1 MRIHRHKQRRSQL
14 QIPSFNRNENI
25 EAKEIRLVTES
36 GAEVMPTSKALE
48 IAREEGLDLIE
59 VSPKAN
65 PPVCKIMDYGSFK
78 YQKEK
83 EAKKQRAA
91 AKEVEVKGVRLSM
104 RIGEND
110 LNIRLSQA
118 LKFLNKGQKVRIEMM
133 LRGREKAFRDRGREV
148 MDDFVNRINTEIEIR
163 VESPVKHSGN
173 NMHMIVTKA

>member
-14 QIPSFNRNENI
+14 QIPSFKKNEAI
-25 EAKEIRLVTES
+25 KAEEVRLVTDS
-36 GAEVMPTSKALE
+36 GAEVMPTSKAIE
-48 IAREEGLDLIE
+48 IAREAALDLIE

-110 LNIRLSQA
+110 LNIRLNQA
-118 LKFLNKGQKVRIEMM
+118 LKFLKKGQKVRIEMM

-148 MDDFVNRINTEIEIR
+148 MTDFVERINAEIEVR
-163 VESPVKHSGN
+163 TETPVKHAGN
-173 NMHMIVTKA
+173 KMHMIITKA